1 MNFKHNVD
9 DTIEINGVK
18 IDYETFLRVEPNYI
32 KPNNVARRSY
42 TPGDHNII
50 YTNDGNQIGEKFPWE
65 DGDRYI
71 SRLADFKE
79 MQKSVNEEN
88 KKIQKDILVSQQ
100 ERASLIDNNEN
111 PQYPTI
117 QDLTVALWEMIVEG
131 KDDSEIN
138 KIQEQRNLV
147 REWKGKSNG
156 KNR

>member
-1 MNFKHNVD
+1 MNFKHNAD

-32 KPNNVARRSY
+32 KAKNVSWRSY

-50 YTNDGNQIGEKFPWE
+50 YTTDGNQIGEKFPWE

-79 MQKSVNEEN
+79 MQKIVNEEN
-88 KKIQKDILVSQQ
+88 KQIQKEVLVAQQ
-100 ERASLIDNNEN
+100 SASHVDSLD
-111 PQYPTI
+111 YPSI

-131 KDDSEIN
+131 RDDSEIN
-138 KIQEQRNLV
+138 KLQEQRKIV
-147 REWKGKSNG
+147 KQQKGNYSDG
-156 KNR
+156 KKR